1 MTGISS
7 FNCSDPFWT
16 RNTKYQVPGF
26 RIVTHLTRI
35 VARTWEWLGA
45 VTRRWRS
52 PPEELSDRILQQKTF
67 RKFSE
72 NFQKNIQAEPCN
84 RKLSARILQQKRA
97 KIFLP
102 NNVQKRENV
111 LESVST
117 NTEYDV
123 EAFEGDKVG
132 DFADFQFFFRT
143 FWGLLV
149 HKTLLTNTEDNV
161 ETFESDQIG
170 DGDASLVLQLLRF
183 CLKVKVN
190 YASENEDDI

>member
-1 MTGISS
+1 MSISPISKPTSLDMITLMMIRLVLVLMTGISS

-102 NNVQKRENV
+102 KNVQKRENV

-132 DFADFQFFFRT
+132 DFADF
-143 FWGLLV
+143 
-149 HKTLLTNTEDNV
+149 
-161 ETFESDQIG
+161 
-170 DGDASLVLQLLRF
+170 
-183 CLKVKVN
+183 
-190 YASENEDDI
+190 